1 MERKDGENKAARRTY
16 SKPTVE
22 VRQLVG
28 VVNGIGTSGTDVA
41 GLGPARP
48 RLVGKAGSFARPV
61 ESMERGKRNAF

>member
-1 MERKDGENKAARRTY
+1 VERKDGENKAARRTY

-41 GLGPARP
+41 GLGLRDPD
-48 RLVGKAGSFARPV
+48 
-61 ESMERGKRNAF
+61 